1 MSKWARSLRKGNMT
15 PGEVIDNLYLLEKKS
30 GLEGCEFW
38 GLPMGYSI
46 KRLMEA
52 GLERE
57 AIMALADEAL
67 RVIESAGY
75 QEANV

>member
-1 MSKWARSLRKGNMT
+1 MSKWARSLRKGPMK
-15 PGEVIDNLYLLEKKS
+15 PFEVLDNLYLLEAKS
-30 GLEGCEFW
+30 GLQGCEFW

-52 GLERE
+52 GLDRE

-67 RVIESAGY
+67 RVIETAGY